1 MLELEEALARIL
13 AVVPT
18 PFRETVS
25 LDQAQGRI
33 ALDAI
38 IAGIDLPVFDNSS
51 MDGYAVRAADV
62 AAASPRVPV
71 TLRLTGL
78 VPAGQGSSGELAAGC
93 CVRLFTGSPMPQGAD
108 AVVMQEDT
116 RIVPGQ
122 PEEVLVVDPV
132 KPWEN
137 VRFCGED
144 MKRGTML
151 VQPGDRLSLGRLM
164 LLAAEGVGQIS
175 VGRRPV
181 VGVIATGSELK
192 EAGEALGPG
201 QIYESNRVGL
211 ALLVQRAG
219 GIARTYPLVPDVPE
233 AAREALDRAFAECD
247 LVVSC
252 GGVSVGEMD
261 FTKSAFEQLG
271 GKIQFWKVAIKPG
284 KPFSFGRLADKFLF
298 GLPGNPIS
306 AVVTFLV
313 LVRPALER
321 WQGAGAIEL
330 PGSPGVLAEPLANP
344 GGRRHFVRVCMDA
357 QGNVRSAGV
366 QASHT
371 LSSLLSANGLVDV
384 PARTTLGQG
393 TTVRV
398 LRWE

>member
-284 KPFSFGRLADKFLF
+284 KPFS
-298 GLPGNPIS
+298 S
-306 AVVTFLV
+306 VSYT
-313 LVRPALER
+313 
-321 WQGAGAIEL
+321 
-330 PGSPGVLAEPLANP
+330 
-344 GGRRHFVRVCMDA
+344 
-357 QGNVRSAGV
+357 
-366 QASHT
+366 
-371 LSSLLSANGLVDV
+371 
-384 PARTTLGQG
+384 
-393 TTVRV
+393 
-398 LRWE
+398 